1 MPVPPPLAS
10 TAQGAPR
17 LQDLPPRAAHFC
29 LGVER
34 FVRGELGL
42 DLGGR
47 TVLVAFSGGLDST
60 ALLAALAVLAPRL
73 GCAVAAAH
81 LDHGLR
87 PASAAEAAAAA
98 RACARL
104 GLPCEVGRRD
114 VGALAAARGL
124 GLEEAARETRYAF
137 LAEAMAR
144 REATVLAVGHV
155 LEDLAEDVL
164 MRLVRGAG
172 WPQLGGMRAW
182 DAERRLLRP
191 LLLTP
196 RARARALV
204 AALGLPWTEDP
215 SNADPHFLRNRVRH
229 GVLPQL
235 LEENPN
241 FLRQVATQWRLARL
255 DAEQFAAETAAL
267 LARAEAVPG
276 APGALLLPGAL
287 LAPLAPAQR
296 LRLFKA
302 ALEALG
308 PGQPLAEGL
317 FRLERAWASGR
328 GGGVV
333 QFPGPKAARIQS
345 GRTAPT
351 PGPRGV
357 VFAREAAARAP
368 ARPGAP
374 KADAASRK

>member
-1 MPVPPPLAS
+1 MPVPPAPAARPLK
-10 TAQGAPR
+10 
-17 LQDLPPRAAHFC
+17 LQALPPRAAHFC

-42 DLGGR
+42 DLAGR
-47 TVLVAFSGGLDST
+47 TVLVGFSGGLDST
-60 ALLAALAVLAPRL
+60 TLLTALAALTPRL

-87 PASAAEAAAAA
+87 PESGAEAGRA
-98 RACARL
+98 RALCAAF
-104 GLPCEVGRRD
+104 GLPCEVQRQD
-114 VGALAAARGL
+114 VGALAAARGM
-124 GLEEAARETRYAF
+124 GLEEAAREARYAF
-137 LAEAMAR
+137 LGQAMDR
-144 REATVLAVGHV
+144 CGATVLAVGHM
-155 LEDLAEDVL
+155 LDDLAEDVL

-182 DAERRLLRP
+182 DPGRRLLRP

-196 RARARALV
+196 RARARAF
-204 AALGLPWTEDP
+204 ATALALPWTEDP
-215 SNADPHFLRNRVRH
+215 SNADPRFLRNRVRH
-229 GVLPQL
+229 ALLPQL
-235 LEENPN
+235 LAENPN

-267 LARAEAVPG
+267 LARAEPAPD

-302 ALEALG
+302 ALEAQG

-317 FRLERAWASGR
+317 LRLERAWASGR
-328 GGGVV
+328 QGATV
-333 QFPGPKAARIQS
+333 QFPGPKTARVAAR
-345 GRTAPT
+345 GVTFARTARVPA
-351 PGPRGV
+351 PQPDGRG
-357 VFAREAAARAP
+357 
-368 ARPGAP
+368 
-374 KADAASRK
+374 AS

>member
-1 MPVPPPLAS
+1 MP
-10 TAQGAPR
+10 TAPAAPAAPR

-29 LGVER
+29 LAVER
-34 FVRGELGL
+34 FVREELGL
-42 DLGGR
+42 DLRGR
-47 TVLVAFSGGLDST
+47 TVLAAFSGGLDST

-87 PASAAEAAAAA
+87 PESATEARAAA
-98 RACARL
+98 RLCARL
-104 GLPCEVGRRD
+104 GLPCETGRED

-124 GLEEAARETRYAF
+124 GLEDAARQARYAF
-137 LAEAMAR
+137 LAGAMKR
-144 REATVLAVGHV
+144 RGATVLAVGHV

-164 MRLVRGAG
+164 MRLTRGAG

-182 DAERRLLRP
+182 DRERCLLRP
-191 LLLTP
+191 LLLAP

-215 SNADPHFLRNRVRH
+215 SNADPRFLRNRMRH
-229 GVLPQL
+229 TVLPQL
-235 LEENPN
+235 LAENPN

-267 LARAEAVPG
+267 LSRAEAVPG

-328 GGGVV
+328 GGAVL
-333 QFPGPKAARIQS
+333 QFPGPKTARILAGAARGVRFS
-345 GRTAPT
+345 RADD
-351 PGPRGV
+351 PGAEEPP
-357 VFAREAAARAP
+357 AP
-368 ARPGAP
+368 AGGANR
-374 KADAASRK
+374 A